1 MGRILIAVVI
11 AISAMAVISDT
22 ALAQAE
28 LGDTSWKATE
38 NECNLGI
45 DFNSDGT
52 ATIYEGGE
60 PVDTARWTLDSNAL
74 HLKFD
79 ALYGGIDGTY
89 DGGDRIE
96 ATETW
101 RDKSTQVVHSDP
113 CPFKKGQ

>member
-1 MGRILIAVVI
+1 VKRILIAAVI
-11 AISAMAVISDT
+11 AISATAPISVT
-22 ALAQAE
+22 ALAHSD
-28 LGDTSWKATE
+28 LDDTSWKAPK

-60 PVDTARWTLDSNAL
+60 PVDTAHWKLDGNAL

-89 DGGDRIE
+89 DGGDRIA

-101 RDKSTQVVHSDP
+101 RDKSTQVVHNDP
-113 CPFKKGQ
+113 CPFEKAK